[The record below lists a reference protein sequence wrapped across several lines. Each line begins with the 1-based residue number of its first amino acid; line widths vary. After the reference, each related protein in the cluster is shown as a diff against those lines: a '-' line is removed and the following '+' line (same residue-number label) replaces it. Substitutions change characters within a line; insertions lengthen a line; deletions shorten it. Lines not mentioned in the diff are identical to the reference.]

1 MTTDINSNLKD
12 IVSNTVSFYILI
24 ISILFY
30 VIILPH
36 IDYDLLQLINSLPV
50 KLLFTMIIIYTSTVS
65 PTISIVVML
74 IYMLTIQQY
83 NNTKNIEGFT
93 DIINKLYKNVSKMF
107 DKEDEKQ
114 FKKDESRKNIEP
126 PVQDNA
132 INNRIDNLCNCP
144 EVKNRPKFINDKDP
158 RDTTDY
164 NIDKWDIFQPIVP
177 VNN

>member
-1 MTTDINSNLKD
+1 
-12 IVSNTVSFYILI
+12 
-24 ISILFY
+24 
-30 VIILPH
+30 
-36 IDYDLLQLINSLPV
+36 
-50 KLLFTMIIIYTSTVS
+50 
-65 PTISIVVML
+65 
-74 IYMLTIQQY
+74 MLTIQQY

>member
-1 MTTDINSNLKD
+1 MKDINSNLKH
-12 IVSNTVSFYILI
+12 IVSNKVSFYVLI

-50 KLLFTMIIIYTSTVS
+50 KLLFTMIIIYTSTIS

-107 DKEDEKQ
+107 DKDDEK
-114 FKKDESRKNIEP
+114 KNKTDEP
-126 PVQDNA
+126 PKKPESNDT
-132 INNRIDNLCNCP
+132 NNRIDKLCNCP
-144 EVKNRPKFINDKDP
+144 EVKNRPKFTNDKDP
-158 RDTTDY
+158 RDNIDY

-177 VNN
+177 VK

>member
-1 MTTDINSNLKD
+1 MKDINSNLKH
-12 IVSNTVSFYILI
+12 IVSNKISFYILI
-24 ISILFY
+24 ISVLFY

-50 KLLFTMIIIYTSTVS
+50 KLLFAMIIIYTSTIS

-83 NNTKNIEGFT
+83 NNTKNVEGFT

-107 DKEDEKQ
+107 EKEDEKKNKTDEI
-114 FKKDESRKNIEP
+114 KKNLEST
-126 PVQDNA
+126 DTT
-132 INNRIDNLCNCP
+132 NRIDKLCNCP
-144 EVKNRPKFINDKDP
+144 EVKNRPKFTNLKDP
-158 RDTTDY
+158 RDNIDY

-177 VNN
+177 VK